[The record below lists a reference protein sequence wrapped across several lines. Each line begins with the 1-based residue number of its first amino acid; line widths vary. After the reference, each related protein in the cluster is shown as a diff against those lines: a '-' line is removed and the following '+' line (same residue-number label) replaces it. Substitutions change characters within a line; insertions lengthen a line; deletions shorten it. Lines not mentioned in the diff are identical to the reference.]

1 MNEEVNAALAKLKDD
16 TATKKDVMELKHFA
30 NHGNTKA
37 ALNYGICLF
46 VGHLIDEDREEA
58 SRYFE
63 KVYMSGRIEELN
75 ELSDFYNEVGGP
87 AYNDLSEMIV
97 KKAMSK
103 FKELSLDEQLDFFMK
118 YANKD
123 VVDEVMEMMK
133 SHANE
138 FSIQSRRNS
147 SIFSKML
154 K

>member
-1 MNEEVNAALAKLKDD
+1 MWEEKKINEEVDVVLSKLKDD
-16 TATKKDVMELKHFA
+16 TATKKDVMELKSLA
-30 NHGNTKA
+30 DQGNTKA

-63 KVYMSGRIEELN
+63 KVYISGRIEELN
-75 ELSDFYNEVGGP
+75 ELADFYDEVGGP
-87 AYNDLSEMIV
+87 AYSGLSEMVV

-123 VVDEVMEMMK
+123 IVDEVMGMMK
-133 SHANE
+133 NHA
-138 FSIQSRRNS
+138 
-147 SIFSKML
+147 KHC
-154 K
+154 